1 MERLDFTEVSSY
13 NPIEAAIHLNRYLTA
28 KQYVAGKRVLDIACG
43 EGYGSRLMKNWGA
56 ASVVGVDVSEEALA
70 VANRY
75 FSGEGITFMNHTAEE
90 LPFEND
96 SFDVIVSFETI
107 EHLDHPERFLQ
118 EIARVVRFDGV
129 VLISCPNDPYYSK
142 NDPQFSNPY
151 HKHAFSFFD
160 FQEMSQRYLGKDA
173 AWYFGFG
180 LSGFSTIP
188 MKDIRLPEGPE
199 GLPQKMTELF
209 DHDYPKATALLRSER
224 YLNYWNACY
233 FLGVWG
239 CDADHMEE
247 RAVFYPKEVYAAE
260 ESPIWTDIERWNKE
274 YERKQRDAEQEQLY
288 AKEYSDKLEREC
300 QEYRAKADACQ
311 ALVCSLERQRNEAD
325 DARKHT
331 EAEKEELVSQ
341 VAAAKECA
349 EKLEHKCLEYRAK
362 ADACQAL
369 VCNLERQRNEADD
382 DRKHTEAEKEE
393 LVSQVAAAKECT
405 EKLEQKCLEY
415 QEMLEDWERQLHVL
429 RIEKERT
436 SNLLKLAEEEKRLLW
451 QRIDAYDHNI
461 RNLDC
466 DRWKAWDECTVLR
479 EELEGLRNAKAV
491 KLVFLFWRIRDKIF
505 RRKK

>member
-1 MERLDFTEVSSY
+1 MERLDFTEASSY
-13 NPIEAAIHLNRYLTA
+13 NQIEAAIHLNRYLTA

-75 FSGEGITFMNHTAEE
+75 FSGEGIIFMNHTAEE

-160 FQEMSQRYLGKDA
+160 FQEMSQRYLGKDT

-188 MKDIRLPEGPE
+188 MKDIRLPEDPE
-199 GLPQKMTELF
+199 GLPQEMTELF
-209 DHDYPKATALLRSER
+209 DYDYPKATAMLRSER

-239 CDADHMEE
+239 CDADQMEE
-247 RAVFYPKEVYAAE
+247 RAVFYPKEYYTAE

-311 ALVCSLERQRNEAD
+311 ALVCNLERQRNEAD
-325 DARKHT
+325 DA
-331 EAEKEELVSQ
+331 
-341 VAAAKECA
+341 
-349 EKLEHKCLEYRAK
+349 
-362 ADACQAL
+362 
-369 VCNLERQRNEADD
+369 
-382 DRKHTEAEKEE
+382 RKHTEAEKEE